1 MVPIK
6 IDLMPKLPP
15 AIKLSK
21 HMVLESRVTVLLY
34 KANGDN
40 TVYSVGSNAF
50 GCFEFLKLELLAKQ
64 LLCFVCVHKSLT
76 NSFSDVKQEVN

>member
-40 TVYSVGSNAF
+40 TVHSVGSDAF
-50 GCFEFLKLELLAKQ
+50 GCFELLKLELLATQ
-64 LLCFVCVHKSLT
+64 LLCFVSVQKTLT
-76 NSFSDVKQEVN
+76 NSFTGVKQEVN